1 MYCTLVQYMQ
11 ETVNVLYT
19 CTVYA
24 RNSKCTVQYMQ
35 ETVNVLVQ
43 YM

>member
-19 CTVYA
+19 L
-24 RNSKCTVQYMQ
+24 QYMQ
-35 ETVNVLVQ
+35 ETVNVLYTCTV
-43 YM
+43 YAGDS